1 MIFSCVTLFLWNQL
15 LNLSQFYFD
24 FETKIKKMTLVNI
37 IYNYLYHVQKEPKEK
52 EWTNISWI
60 VPIKNNTIFYDNYSK
75 PNDRNQY
82 PEKEI
87 PYLFIS
93 LLNSNY
99 FIRESR
105 VNLNN
110 IKRYLYFSKSVS
122 FQSKFHFVYI
132 QYYHPKLEKYFQI
145 SLDSKYYMIGNEILS
160 SIFIARY
167 FHYTYGMHFYHN
179 DYHLDIIDENM
190 NYFTINKN
198 NFIFIHENGYK
209 IKSFE

>member
-60 VPIKNNTIFYDNYSK
+60 VPIKSNSNLYDNYSK
-75 PNDRNQY
+75 TKDTIQY

-87 PYLFIS
+87 NYLLTT

-105 VNLNN
+105 VNSNN
-110 IKRYLYFSKSVS
+110 MKSYLFFSKSIS
-122 FQSKFHFVYI
+122 FQSNIQFVYI
-132 QYYHPKLEKYFQI
+132 QYFHPKLEKFFQI
-145 SLDSKYYMIGNEILS
+145 NLDSRYYMIGNEILS
-160 SIFIARY
+160 SIFVSRY
-167 FHYTYGMHFYHN
+167 FHYTYGMYFYHD

-198 NFIFIHENGYK
+198 NYIFIDKNGYK